1 MTLDAVAAY
10 GRRVSEQV
18 AASPRRPSA
27 LDVALTVGLLAFT
40 LVGTHGASSGQEDAL
55 RDMDAGGYLLAGLTA
70 LTLLARRLYPVGA
83 LLTCALAV
91 SSYLAIG
98 YAFGPVLIVMGLMA
112 VSAAAA
118 LPLPRVLPAGLLAL
132 GIAVAGLAIRF
143 GRDSDE
149 SAFVALLAA
158 PAWLAVPFSIGAVIR
173 LTNEGRSRTRRDDAA
188 RAADAERL
196 RIAAEVHDVAGHG
209 LAVIAMQAGVALH
222 VLDRKPEQAR
232 IALEEIRAASTE
244 ALNGLRAT
252 LDSLRTAD
260 AAPLRPGLPGLA
272 DLPALAERISRAGV
286 AVDLRSS
293 GQAYPVFPAV
303 DHAAYRIVQESL
315 TNVLR
320 HANAHRAT
328 VTTTWTPG
336 LLTVTVADD
345 GTAGSSGAPGAE
357 GGGIAG
363 MRARAAGVG
372 GSLRA
377 GPGPSGG
384 FEVVATLPL
393 DAR

>member
-1 MTLDAVAAY
+1 MTLTATAAY
-10 GRRVSEQV
+10 GRRVSERV
-18 AASPRRPSA
+18 GRPSG

-40 LVGTHGASSGQEDAL
+40 LVGTHGASSGQQDAL
-55 RDMDAGGYLLAGLTA
+55 RDMDAGGYALAALAA

-83 LLTCALAV
+83 LLTSAIAV
-91 SSYLAIG
+91 STYLAIG

-112 VSAAAA
+112 VSAAAR
-118 LPLPRVLPAGLLAL
+118 LPLPRVLPAGLIALA
-132 GIAVAGLAIRF
+132 IAVTGLAVRF
-143 GRDSDE
+143 GRDSDD

-173 LTNEGRSRTRRDDAA
+173 LSNEGRLRTRRDEAA

-244 ALNGLRAT
+244 ALDGLRAT

-260 AAPLRPGLPGLA
+260 AAPLNPGLPGLA

-286 AVDLRSS
+286 AVDVTAN

-303 DHAAYRIVQESL
+303 DHTAYRIVQESL

-320 HANAHRAT
+320 HANAKRAR
-328 VTTTWTPG
+328 VTTTWAPG
-336 LLTVTVADD
+336 ELTVTVVDD
-345 GTAGSSGAPGAE
+345 GVGTPGTERGTE

-363 MRARAAGVG
+363 MRARAAAVG
-372 GSLRA
+372 GTLRA
-377 GPGPSGG
+377 APAAGGG
-384 FEVVATLPL
+384 FEVVATQPL
-393 DAR
+393 DAT